1 MSEPAAVTLYGIANC
16 DTVRKA
22 RVWLGANDVDFAFH
36 DFKKAGLSATLV
48 ERWTDALGWEA
59 LVNRKGTT
67 WRNLPES
74 RRAQVTDAD
83 AARALMLEFPSVVKR
98 PVLDAA
104 GLLTVGFSEELYCSL
119 HDHRKS

>member
-22 RVWLGANDVDFAFH
+22 RAWLAANGVDVVFH
-36 DFKKAGLSATLV
+36 DFKKAGLSAALV
-48 ERWTDALGWEA
+48 DHWTDVLGWEA

-74 RRAQVTDAD
+74 RRALVSTVDT
-83 AARALMLEFPSVVKR
+83 ARDLMLEFPSVVKR
-98 PVLDAA
+98 PVLDAD
-104 GLLTVGFSEELYCSL
+104 GVLSVGFTEELYRSL
-119 HDHRKS
+119 HDKANS